1 MSLLILIIYVV
12 ALIVLV
18 TILVVDDQRD
28 KKKFENILNK
38 SYKRNLDDEVYDD
51 IEEVF

>member
-12 ALIVLV
+12 TLLVLV

-28 KKKFENILNK
+28 KKKFDNILPK
-38 SYKRNLDDEVYDD
+38 SYQRNRDEEVYDD

>member
-1 MSLLILIIYVV
+1 MSLLILIIYVI
-12 ALIVLV
+12 ALLVLV

-28 KKKFENILNK
+28 QKKFDNILHK
-38 SYKRNLDDEVYDD
+38 SYQRNRDEEVYDD